1 MWQKLETTGHR
12 LTAGR
17 DGTKLNGKRR
27 IVATSGGSDTTWKAG
42 RDYVKHFLPFPCP
55 CFSTSFFFRP
65 FSTLFAVWSHP
76 ASATNICVV
85 HRRNALLSISP
96 PTFPCFSL
104 HHSCLMYYCCLFLYR
119 AKLSFFSCLY
129 SQLNGTCFS
138 FGGVGFFFTLF
149 CEPVMS
155 FDCSVCCVERGK
167 KWIKLGVLL
176 SFFF

>member
-55 CFSTSFFFRP
+55 CFSTSFFFSP
-65 FSTLFAVWSHP
+65 FLYPV
-76 ASATNICVV
+76 
-85 HRRNALLSISP
+85 
-96 PTFPCFSL
+96 
-104 HHSCLMYYCCLFLYR
+104 CCLESSCKCDKHLRSSQTQCLAFYFPTHISLLFPPSFLFDVLLLLVFIPCK
-119 AKLSFFSCLY
+119 AQFFFLPV
-129 SQLNGTCFS
+129 QPVEWNVF
-138 FGGVGFFFTLF
+138 FFWGGGLFFTLF

-155 FDCSVCCVERGK
+155 FHCSVCCVERGK